1 MPEVALAVEKL
12 VPTHFVVAFDDHVS
26 VEAPP
31 LITVVGDAVKDALN
45 VLLTVTVVLAVAATP
60 PASQEML

>member
-1 MPEVALAVEKL
+1 MALAVEKL

-31 LITVVGDAVKDALN
+31 LITVVGDAVNDALN
-45 VLLTVTVVLAVAATP
+45 VLLTVTV
-60 PASQEML
+60 